1 MFLCVKNKNIKD
13 KIKEYIDE
21 NKLSKILLYGRKKAS
36 RKSQIMYKI
45 MNIISI
51 RIKMKTTII
60 G

>member
-45 MNIISI
+45 MKYLYEINYPFI
-51 RIKMKTTII
+51 
-60 G
+60 